1 MIRTLAGALFA
12 SLLSLGVSAAEPV
25 YKIGSTTTG
34 NPFTF
39 LNVETNK
46 IDGLMVDLIT
56 EIGKD
61 QGFEVDLQA
70 VPFASLIPSLQG
82 DKIDIVSAAI
92 TITPAR
98 AEIVDFSDPV
108 FPYTEGVVV
117 PKDDATE
124 YKSATDFA
132 GKTVG
137 VQGGTTYY
145 EYLQKVGGFAEI
157 KTYDSIA
164 DIMRDVELGRIQAGF
179 ADQPIMQY
187 RLSQEESDK
196 IRIVP
201 TYEPGVIGQVALVVK
216 KGNSELL
223 AQLNA
228 GIKKIK
234 ESGALED
241 LQAKWGL
248 R

>member
-1 MIRTLAGALFA
+1 
-12 SLLSLGVSAAEPV
+12 
-25 YKIGSTTTG
+25 
-34 NPFTF
+34 
-39 LNVETNK
+39 
-46 IDGLMVDLIT
+46 
-56 EIGKD
+56 
-61 QGFEVDLQA
+61 

-241 LQAKWGL
+241 LQAK
-248 R
+248 